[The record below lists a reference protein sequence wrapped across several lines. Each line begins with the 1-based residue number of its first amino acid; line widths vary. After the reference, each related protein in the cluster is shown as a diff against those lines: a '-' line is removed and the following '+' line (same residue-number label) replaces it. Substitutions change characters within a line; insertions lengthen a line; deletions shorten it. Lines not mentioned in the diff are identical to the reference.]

1 MNIISPVT
9 KKSNVKLISKI
20 SSEII
25 IKKYLEAFKIDVS
38 YLFKGIEEVFLLLCK
53 DSGYKFFYPCNIS
66 GDGKFYEQ
74 LQEFDW
80 YYMPWKWE
88 HEQAFKLIK
97 PKDQLLE
104 VGCGSAGFLKEVN
117 NRIKNISLT
126 GLELN
131 KSAIESG
138 RKYGINILSEL
149 IQEHAQSYYEKY
161 DIVCSFQVLE
171 HISDIHSF
179 MEAQIKALK
188 KGGKLI
194 VSVPNNDGF
203 LSDSENTL
211 NMPPHHMGLWG
222 ESSLRKMGEYFGLK
236 HLSTHFEPLQE
247 YHRSYYQFVR
257 NVKLTKLNKL
267 VGLLSRFNFIDNM
280 VFPKKYRA
288 FTIQMVWM
296 K

>member
-1 MNIISPVT
+1 MIYQSPIT
-9 KKSNVKLISKI
+9 KSNNVRIITKI
-20 SSEII
+20 STEELTQ
-25 IKKYLEAFKIDVS
+25 KYLNAFKIDVS
-38 YLFKGIEEVFLLLCK
+38 YLLKGIDEIFLLLCM
-53 DSGYKFFYPCNIS
+53 DTGYKFFYPWDIS

-74 LQEFDW
+74 LQEYDW

-88 HEQAFKLIK
+88 HEQAFKLIN
-97 PKDQLLE
+97 PKDQILE

-117 NRIKNISLT
+117 NRIKSISLT

-131 KSAIESG
+131 QAAIESG
-138 RKYGINILSEL
+138 RKHGINILSEL
-149 IQEHAQSYYEKY
+149 IQEHAQSYNGKY

-179 MEAQIKALK
+179 MEAQIKTLK
-188 KGGKLI
+188 TGGKLI

-203 LSDSENTL
+203 LGDSENTL
-211 NMPPHHMGLWG
+211 NIPPHHMGLWG

-236 HLSTHFEPLQE
+236 HISTHFEPLQD

-257 NVKLTKLNKL
+257 NGKLKKLNKS
-267 VGLLSRFNFIDNM
+267 VGLLSRFNFIDNII
-280 VFPKKYRA
+280 FPKKYKA